1 MNEDNKHHIV
11 RYSTYLYVLLGLL
24 TFTGLSIL
32 VTSVDLGPMA
42 VAAALIFASFKS
54 AFVLIYY
61 MHLKFDERIY
71 TAMVSL
77 VLFVFL
83 VLIVIT
89 FFDYSFR

>member
-1 MNEDNKHHIV
+1 MNEDNKKHIV
-11 RYSTYLYVLLGLL
+11 KYRTYLFVLCGLL

-32 VTSVDLGPMA
+32 VTSVELGPMA
-42 VAAALIFASFKS
+42 VVAALIFASFKS
-54 AFVLIYY
+54 ALVLTYF
-61 MHLKFDERIY
+61 MHLKFDNRIY